1 MYHFVLQFKWNT
13 KEMHKEF
20 MKLFEKVSRPMQ
32 YMNFS
37 KFSILKR
44 EKRNVSQISPNF

>member
-1 MYHFVLQFKWNT
+1 MYSIVLQLKST
-13 KEMHKEF
+13 QKEMHKEF
-20 MKLFEKVSRPMQ
+20 MNLFEKVSHPMH

-44 EKRNVSQISPNF
+44 KK